1 MHDNKTTLQKLMRG
15 ASVAVLAVTAYPVA
29 ASAQDTQTMETVTV
43 TGFRGSLEKALDV
56 KRNSATAIDS
66 IMAEDVA
73 KLPDLNLSEALQRVP
88 GVTITRDAGEGR
100 QVSVR
105 GLGAG
110 FTRTLVNGMEM
121 LSTGG
126 GTDASGGTNRTRA
139 FDYNAFE
146 ADLFKQL
153 SVEKTAAAETQEGSL
168 GSTVYLY
175 TPRPF
180 DMPGFHFTAS
190 AKGEYNAL
198 ASTTTPRFGFL
209 VSDTFLGGRFG
220 VLLAGG
226 HSDREL
232 LDEGF
237 STVRWAGGSN
247 PIASGFRSV
256 SGVTYNGAAVTKADF
271 NTAAS
276 TAIFHPKIPRLDK
289 YTTKQHRTG
298 FAGSVQWQPEDGT
311 LFTLDGLYSIFGGT
325 RDEEFLETFTFQQ
338 SGACTSTSA
347 ASCGINQVDI
357 TGGSVILARDG
368 VRQLVTGTFNNVDLK
383 SEHRHD
389 KLSTETYQF
398 TLHGEHDF
406 GTSVRVKGMIGY
418 NNSLFANPI
427 QNDVFFDQY
436 NVQNYAYDFTG
447 EFPLINYGTGNVTDP
462 AAWTLTE
469 IRENPNWVYNRGS
482 QAQISGEWDITKQM
496 TLKGGVS
503 WTEFNNHAVT
513 FSRSDGTN
521 SNRNYVLPTTLP
533 VISDYSM
540 LETFDLPGMPSG
552 NVTKWLVPDMDK
564 AAKAL
569 HLFDTSYQSTVT
581 DQTTTKWVSPFKTTC
596 FTTGCGIY
604 NVGPESASMANNYTV
619 QENDL
624 SGYLQLDFKSELY
637 GLPVRGNFGT
647 RVVQTRQ
654 SALGYGLVTTVSGG
668 ITTQTIQPTTN
679 HRTYTDVLPSF
690 NLAIE
695 PSDSVVI
702 RWSGAKV
709 MSRPTLGNINPG
721 IAINTNGNKTVSA
734 GNPDIKPFRAKTMD
748 LAIEWYFSKGGL
760 ISIGAFY
767 KDISTFVQSFTST
780 NSVFSAN
787 PWGLP
792 NSQAT
797 AACGGQAGCDPA
809 LAIWA
814 FTYPINTPGGPL
826 TGAEFNYQQPLDF
839 LPGPFEK
846 MGFIGNLTYV
856 DSKISY
862 MAATSGVLS
871 VSAVNKLTNLSNLS
885 WNTTLYYE
893 DGGLMARISAAFR
906 SKYLTRVPGR
916 DGSDVEGTN
925 GTINLDASLSY
936 AFGDNWTATLEGVN
950 LTNTLQEQFF
960 DSSNMLSYKHM
971 TGREV
976 LLGVRFN
983 Y

>member
-1 MHDNKTTLQKLMRG
+1 MPSTGTALRALKR
-15 ASVAVLAVTAYPVA
+15 SVSIAALAAAMYPLA
-29 ASAQDTQTMETVTV
+29 ATAQDGGQIETITV
-43 TGFRGSLEKALDV
+43 TGFRGSLEKALDL
-56 KRNSATAIDS
+56 KRNSATSIDS

-88 GVTITRDAGEGR
+88 GITITRDAGEGR

-110 FTRTLVNGMEM
+110 FTRTLVNGMEL

-139 FDYNAFE
+139 FDYNSFE

-153 SVEKTAAAETQEGSL
+153 SVEKTASAETQEGSL

-180 DMPGFHFTAS
+180 DMPGFHFSAS
-190 AKGEYNAL
+190 AKGEYNGL
-198 ASTTTPRFGFL
+198 TSTTTPRYGFL

-220 VLLAGG
+220 VLLAAS
-226 HSDREL
+226 HTDRKI

-237 STVRWAGGSN
+237 STVRWAGAIN
-247 PIASGFRSV
+247 PIANGFHSV
-256 SGVTYNGAAVTKADF
+256 TGVSYNGTALTAADF
-271 NTAAS
+271 NASAAS
-276 TAIFHPKIPRLDK
+276 TVFHPKIPRFDK

-298 FAGSVQWQPEDGT
+298 FAGAVQWQPEDGT
-311 LFTLDGLYSIFGGT
+311 LFTLDGLYSVFGGT
-325 RDEEFLETFTFQQ
+325 RDEEFLENFTFQVA
-338 SGACTSTSA
+338 GPCTATSPA
-347 ASCGINQVDI
+347 NCGINQVDI
-357 TGGSVILARDG
+357 TGGTVALGRQG
-368 VRQLVTGTFNNVDLK
+368 VRELVKGTFNNVDLK

-389 KLSTETYQF
+389 KLSTQTYQF

-406 GTSVRVKGMIGY
+406 GQSFRVKGMVGY
-418 NNSLFANPI
+418 NSAAFANPI

-436 NVQNYAYDFTG
+436 NTQNYAYDFTG
-447 EFPLINYGTGNVTDP
+447 KFPLITYGSTSVTDP

-469 IRENPNWVYNRGS
+469 IRENPNWVYNRAS
-482 QAQISGEWDITKQM
+482 QAQMSAEWDITKQM
-496 TLKGGVS
+496 TLRGGVN
-503 WTEFNNHAVT
+503 WTEFKNRALTYN
-513 FSRSDGTN
+513 RSNGTN
-521 SNRNYVLPTTLP
+521 SNRNNVLPSTLP
-533 VISDYSM
+533 AISTYSM

-552 NVTKWLVPDMDK
+552 NITKWLVPDMDK
-564 AAKAL
+564 AAEAL
-569 HLFDTSYQSTVT
+569 HLYDPTYQSTVT
-581 DQTTTKWVSPFKTTC
+581 AQTTTKWVTPFKNTC

-604 NVGPESASMANNYTV
+604 NVGPESATLGNTYSV
-619 QENDL
+619 QEDDL
-624 SGYLQLDFKSELY
+624 SGYLQLDFKGELY
-637 GLPVRGNFGT
+637 GLPVRGNIGT

-654 SALGYGLVTTVSGG
+654 FALGYGLVTSVSGG

-679 HRTYTDVLPSF
+679 NRTYTDVLPSF
-690 NLAIE
+690 NLAFE

-721 IAINTNGNKTVSA
+721 VSINTGGNKTLTA
-734 GNPDIKPFRAKTMD
+734 GDPGINPFRAKTMD
-748 LAIEWYFSKGGL
+748 LAFEWYFTKGGL

-767 KDISTFVQSFTST
+767 KDISTFVQTFTSA

-787 PWGLP
+787 PWGIP
-792 NSQAT
+792 DSQAT
-797 AACGGQAGCDPA
+797 AACAGQAGCDPA

-814 FTYPINTPGGPL
+814 FQYPINTPGGPL
-826 TGAEFNYQQPLDF
+826 TGAEFNYQQPFDF
-839 LPGPFEK
+839 LPGPFDK

-862 MAATSGVLS
+862 MAASGGTLT
-871 VSAVNKLTNLSNLS
+871 VSAVNELTNLSRLA

-893 DGGLMARISAAFR
+893 DGGVMARVSAAYR

-925 GTINLDASLSY
+925 GTLNIDASLSY
-936 AFGDNWTATLEGVN
+936 TYDDHWTATLEGVN
-950 LTNTLQEQFF
+950 LTNTLQDQYF